1 MIAVRLGD
9 AAGHLAIFTA
19 LQPHHFRFGT
29 TAHVETML
37 VLEFVMDT
45 SQVTAA
51 KAGLLD
57 GLAATARQ
65 ADLEQLAKIS
75 SAIKLMPVRGFVD
88 SGKIITAADSYAGID
103 ASLYIVSKILDSAVA
118 QHTADYIEFEW
129 GSNER
134 KLQVLNKINYR

>member
-1 MIAVRLGD
+1 M
-9 AAGHLAIFTA
+9 
-19 LQPHHFRFGT
+19 P
-29 TAHVETML
+29 
-37 VLEFVMDT
+37 
-45 SQVTAA
+45 A